1 MRNIYDTYNM
11 AAGAV
16 VTLLTAVFGIYWYIF
31 AAYLALN
38 VFDWLTGW
46 YKSRCAREESS
57 AIGLKGIIKKLGYW
71 VLIAVAFIISTVF
84 VRLGQDVLH
93 VDLAFL
99 SLIGWFTLACLMV
112 NEVRSIIEKLVEL
125 GYNVPTVLIKGL
137 AVTEKLIN
145 QATEIAEPKED
156 EDDEQCNR
164 SVQKHKKIE

>member
-31 AAYLALN
+31 AAYLVLN

-46 YKSRCAREESS
+46 YKSRCARKESS
-57 AIGLKGIIKKLGYW
+57 AIGLKGILKKLGYW

-112 NEVRSIIEKLVEL
+112 NEVRSIIENLVEL

-145 QATEIAEPKED
+145 QTTEIAEPKE
-156 EDDEQCNR
+156 EERN
-164 SVQKHKKIE
+164 E

>member
-1 MRNIYDTYNM
+1 M
-11 AAGAV
+11 
-16 VTLLTAVFGIYWYIF
+16 
-31 AAYLALN
+31 
-38 VFDWLTGW
+38 
-46 YKSRCAREESS
+46 
-57 AIGLKGIIKKLGYW
+57 GYW

-112 NEVRSIIEKLVEL
+112 NEVRSIIENLVEL

-145 QATEIAEPKED
+145 QATEIAEPKE
-156 EDDEQCNR
+156 EERN
-164 SVQKHKKIE
+164 E

>member
-31 AAYLALN
+31 AAYLVLN

-46 YKSRCAREESS
+46 YKSRGARKESS
-57 AIGLKGIIKKLGYW
+57 AIGLKGILKKLGYW

-99 SLIGWFTLACLMV
+99 NLIGWFTLACLMV
-112 NEVRSIIEKLVEL
+112 NEVRSIIENLVEL

-145 QATEIAEPKED
+145 QATEIAEPKE
-156 EDDEQCNR
+156 EERN
-164 SVQKHKKIE
+164 E